1 MNMLSNLEQALADFK
16 SGKII
21 IVTDAENR
29 ENEADLVFAG
39 GSATQEKLAF
49 MIRYTSGIIC
59 VAITADRAKK
69 LHLPQMVTDN
79 QDDKKTAF
87 TVSVDYKVGIT
98 TGISAQERANTILA
112 LANDQT
118 KSSDLLRPGHIFPLV
133 ASTDLLKSRQGHT
146 EAAVELCL
154 LTDQKPV
161 GVIAELVNDDGTM
174 MRAATLE
181 QFAQKHKLPI
191 ISIKELA
198 SLTALNSL
206 PHKSEREIYEWS
218 QLPRLNSS
226 WQITTDFGS
235 NGATHA
241 VLAYGDIKK
250 SELLTR
256 VHSECLTGDIFNSA
270 RCDCGEQL
278 NLAMAQIEK
287 EGAGLIIY
295 MRGHEG
301 RGIGLSE
308 KIKAYKLQDEG
319 MDTAQANI
327 ALGHEI
333 DKRNW
338 HDAVLILQNLGIS
351 SVRLLT
357 NNPAKIKA
365 LESASITV
373 ERMPIII
380 KKTSTNEKYLNT
392 KRALLNHEMGEI

>member
-1 MNMLSNLEQALADFK
+1 MPSNLEQALADFK

-39 GSATQEKLAF
+39 ESATQEKLAF

-69 LHLPQMVTDN
+69 LQLPQMVTDN

-87 TVSVDYKVGIT
+87 TVSVDCKVGIT

-112 LANDQT
+112 LADDQT

-133 ASTDLLKSRQGHT
+133 ATADLLKSRQGHT
-146 EAAVELCL
+146 EAAVVLTL

-174 MRAATLE
+174 MRSAALE
-181 QFAQKHKLPI
+181 QFAQKHKLSI
-191 ISIKELA
+191 ISIKELSA
-198 SLTALNSL
+198 LTPSKSLSQ
-206 PHKSEREIYEWS
+206 KSEQNVYEWS
-218 QLPRLNSS
+218 QLPRLKSS

-241 VLAYGDIKK
+241 VLAYGDIQK
-250 SELLTR
+250 SNLLTR
-256 VHSECLTGDIFNSA
+256 VHSECLTGDVFNSA

-278 NLAMAQIEK
+278 NLAIAQIEK

-308 KIKAYKLQDEG
+308 KIKAYKLQDGG

-333 DKRNW
+333 DQRDW
-338 HDAVLILQNLGIS
+338 RDAVLILQNLRIS
-351 SVRLLT
+351 TVRLLT

-365 LESASITV
+365 LESASISV
-373 ERMPIII
+373 ERIPIII
-380 KKTSTNEKYLNT
+380 KKTRTNEKYLNA
-392 KRALLNHEMGEI
+392 KGALLNHEMGEI

>member
-1 MNMLSNLEQALADFK
+1 MLSNLEQALADFK
-16 SGKII
+16 SGKLI

-69 LHLPQMVTDN
+69 LQLPQMVTDN

-133 ASTDLLKSRQGHT
+133 ASADLLKSRQGHT
-146 EAAVELCL
+146 EAAVALCL

-181 QFAQKHKLPI
+181 QFAQKHKLSI

-392 KRALLNHEMGEI
+392 KRALLNHEMGEM

>member
-1 MNMLSNLEQALADFK
+1 MLSNLEQALADFK

-69 LHLPQMVTDN
+69 LQLPQMVTDN

-133 ASTDLLKSRQGHT
+133 ASADLLKSRQGHT

-154 LTDQKPV
+154 LTGQKPV

-241 VLAYGDIKK
+241 VLAHGDIKK
-250 SELLTR
+250 SGLLTR

-365 LESASITV
+365 LESASISV

-392 KRALLNHEMGEI
+392 KRALLNHEMGEM

>member
-1 MNMLSNLEQALADFK
+1 MLSNLEQALADFK

-39 GSATQEKLAF
+39 ESATQEKLAF

-69 LHLPQMVTDN
+69 LQLPQMVTDN

-154 LTDQKPV
+154 LADQKPV

-191 ISIKELA
+191 ISIMELA
-198 SLTALNSL
+198 SLTDLNSL
-206 PHKSEREIYEWS
+206 PHKNEREIYEWS

-333 DKRNW
+333 DKRTW

-365 LESASITV
+365 LESASISV

-392 KRALLNHEMGEI
+392 KRALLNHEMGEM

>member
-1 MNMLSNLEQALADFK
+1 MPSNLEQALTDFK

-39 GSATQEKLAF
+39 ESATQEKLAF

-69 LHLPQMVTDN
+69 LQLPQMVTDN

-87 TVSVDYKVGIT
+87 TVSVDCKVGIT

-133 ASTDLLKSRQGHT
+133 AIADLLKSRQGHT
-146 EAAVELCL
+146 EAAVALTL

-174 MRAATLE
+174 MRSATLE
-181 QFAQKHKLPI
+181 QFAQKHKLSI

-198 SLTALNSL
+198 ALTPSKSL
-206 PHKSEREIYEWS
+206 PQKSEQNVYEWS
-218 QLPRLNSS
+218 QLPRLKSS

-241 VLAYGDIKK
+241 VLAYGDIQK
-250 SELLTR
+250 SNLLTR
-256 VHSECLTGDIFNSA
+256 VHSECLTGDVFNSA

-333 DKRNW
+333 DQRNW
-338 HDAVLILQNLGIS
+338 HDAVLILQNLRIS
-351 SVRLLT
+351 TVRLLT

-365 LESASITV
+365 LESASISV
-373 ERMPIII
+373 ERIPIII
-380 KKTSTNEKYLNT
+380 KKTRTNEKYLNT
-392 KRALLNHEMGEI
+392 KGALFNHEMGEI

>member
-1 MNMLSNLEQALADFK
+1 MPSNLEQALADFK

-39 GSATQEKLAF
+39 ESATQEKLAF

-69 LHLPQMVTDN
+69 LQLPQMVTDN

-87 TVSVDYKVGIT
+87 TVSVDCKVGIT

-133 ASTDLLKSRQGHT
+133 AIADLLKSRQGHT
-146 EAAVELCL
+146 EAAVALTL

-174 MRAATLE
+174 MRSATLE
-181 QFAQKHKLPI
+181 QFAQKHKLSI

-198 SLTALNSL
+198 ALTPSKSL
-206 PHKSEREIYEWS
+206 PQKSEQNVYEWS
-218 QLPRLNSS
+218 QLPRLKSS

-241 VLAYGDIKK
+241 VLAYGDIQK
-250 SELLTR
+250 SNLLTR
-256 VHSECLTGDIFNSA
+256 VHSECLTGDVFNSA

-333 DKRNW
+333 DQRNW
-338 HDAVLILQNLGIS
+338 HDAVLILQNLRIS
-351 SVRLLT
+351 TVRLLT

-365 LESASITV
+365 LESASISV
-373 ERMPIII
+373 ERIPIII
-380 KKTSTNEKYLNT
+380 KKTRTNEKYLNT
-392 KRALLNHEMGEI
+392 KGALFNHEMGEI

>member
-1 MNMLSNLEQALADFK
+1 MPSNLEQALADFK

-39 GSATQEKLAF
+39 ESATKEKLAF

-69 LHLPQMVTDN
+69 LQLPQMVTDN

-87 TVSVDYKVGIT
+87 TVSVDCKVGIT

-133 ASTDLLKSRQGHT
+133 AITDLLKSRQGHT
-146 EAAVELCL
+146 EAAVALTL

-174 MRAATLE
+174 MRSAALE
-181 QFAQKHKLPI
+181 QFAQKHKLSI

-198 SLTALNSL
+198 VLTPSKSL
-206 PHKSEREIYEWS
+206 PQKSEQNIYEWS
-218 QLPRLNSS
+218 QLPRLKSS

-241 VLAYGDIKK
+241 VLAYGDIQK
-250 SELLTR
+250 SNLLTR
-256 VHSECLTGDIFNSA
+256 VHSECLTGDVFNSA

-333 DKRNW
+333 DQRDW
-338 HDAVLILQNLGIS
+338 RDAVLILQNLRIS
-351 SVRLLT
+351 TVRLLT

-365 LESASITV
+365 LESASISV
-373 ERMPIII
+373 ERIPIII
-380 KKTSTNEKYLNT
+380 KKTRTNEKYLNT
-392 KRALLNHEMGEI
+392 KGALFNHEMGEI

>member
-1 MNMLSNLEQALADFK
+1 MLSNLEQALADFK

-39 GSATQEKLAF
+39 ESATQEKLAF

-69 LHLPQMVTDN
+69 LQLPQMVTDN

-154 LTDQKPV
+154 LADQKPV

-191 ISIKELA
+191 ISIKELS
-198 SLTALNSL
+198 SLTDLNSL

-241 VLAYGDIKK
+241 VLAYGNIKK
-250 SELLTR
+250 SGLLTR

-365 LESASITV
+365 LESASISV

-392 KRALLNHEMGEI
+392 KRALLNHEMGEM

>member
-1 MNMLSNLEQALADFK
+1 MLSNLEQALADIK

-39 GSATQEKLAF
+39 ESATQEKLAF

-69 LHLPQMVTDN
+69 LQLPQMVTDN

-146 EAAVELCL
+146 EAAVELCF

-181 QFAQKHKLPI
+181 QFAQKHKLTI

-198 SLTALNSL
+198 SLTASNSL

-250 SELLTR
+250 SEILTR

-308 KIKAYKLQDEG
+308 KIKAYKLQDKG

-338 HDAVLILQNLGIS
+338 NDAVLILQNLGIS

-365 LESASITV
+365 LESASISV
-373 ERMPIII
+373 ERMPIVI